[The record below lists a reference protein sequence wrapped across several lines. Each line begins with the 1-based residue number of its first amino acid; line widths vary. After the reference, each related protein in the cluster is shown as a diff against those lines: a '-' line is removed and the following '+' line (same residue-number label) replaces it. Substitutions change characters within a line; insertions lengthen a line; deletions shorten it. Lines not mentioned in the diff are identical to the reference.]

1 MAATQ
6 PKSLILD
13 VYGGFVR
20 ELGGWIAVAD
30 LIVLMGDLGVDEQA
44 ARSSISRMK
53 RRGILERRQHGG
65 VIGYALSDRAQEILL
80 EGDRRIFS
88 TQEPAVLGD
97 GWAVVL
103 FSVPEHERE
112 KRHVLRSRLRWLGFG
127 NAGAGVW
134 IAPRRLLEEARD
146 TLERLG
152 LERYTELFEAHY
164 RGFHDLD
171 SMVRRAWDLDELR
184 AMYADFIA
192 AQRPVLERW
201 STDDAG
207 NDDRRAFIDYTL
219 ALSQWR
225 KFPYL
230 DPGLPAEMLP
240 SDWEGRTAATLFFA
254 LAERTEKRGHRY
266 VEQVV
271 SAS

>member
-1 MAATQ
+1 MAPAQ
-6 PKSLILD
+6 PKSLIMD

-30 LIVLMGDLGVDEQA
+30 LIVLLDDLGVDEQA

-53 RRGILERRQHGG
+53 RRGILAREQRRGI
-65 VIGYALSDRAQEILL
+65 VGYALSERARTILL

-88 TQEPAVLGD
+88 TQEPAELED

-164 RGFHDLD
+164 RGFHDLQ
-171 SMVRRAWDLDELR
+171 SMVERAWGLDELR
-184 AMYADFIA
+184 VMYTEFVA
-192 AQRPVLERW
+192 AQRPVLARW
-201 STDDAG
+201 SRDDAD

-230 DPGLPAEMLP
+230 DPGLPAQMLP
-240 SDWEGRTAATLFFA
+240 VDWEGRTAAALFFT

-271 SAS
+271 SAA

>member
-1 MAATQ
+1 VALTQ

-30 LIVLMGDLGVDEQA
+30 LIVLLDDLGVDEQA

-53 RRGILERRQHGG
+53 RRGILERRQSAGI
-65 VIGYALSDRAQEILL
+65 IGYALSERAQAILL
-80 EGDRRIFS
+80 DGDRRIFS
-88 TQEPAVLGD
+88 TQEPANLED

-103 FSVPEHERE
+103 FSVPEQERE

-134 IAPRRLLEEARD
+134 IAPRRLLEEARE
-146 TLERLG
+146 TLARLE

-164 RGFHDLD
+164 RGFHDLH
-171 SMVRRAWDLDELR
+171 SMVERAWDLDELR
-184 AMYADFIA
+184 RMYSDFLA
-192 AQRPVLERW
+192 TQRPVLERW
-201 STDDAG
+201 SRDDDT

-240 SDWEGRTAATLFFA
+240 PDWEGRAAAALFFA

-271 SAS
+271 SGP

>member
-1 MAATQ
+1 MTQ

-30 LIVLMGDLGVDEQA
+30 LIVLMADLGVDEQA

-65 VIGYALSDRAQEILL
+65 MIGYALSERAQTILA

-88 TQEPAVLGD
+88 TQEPANLED

-103 FSVPEHERE
+103 FSVPEQERE

-146 TLERLG
+146 TLARLG

-164 RGFHDLD
+164 RGFHDLH
-171 SMVRRAWDLDELR
+171 SMIERAWDLHELR
-184 AMYADFIA
+184 VMYSDFLA
-192 AQRPVLERW
+192 AHQPVLERW
-201 STDDAG
+201 SEDLG

-240 SDWEGRTAATLFFA
+240 ADWEGRAAATLFFA

-266 VEQVV
+266 VERVV
-271 SAS
+271 SGP